1 MRKGSSFFFL
11 NLDFSPLSKTSEVCD
26 VRASRVISGDA
37 AMHSMNGTKT
47 QNTLEGTRTKRA
59 GRRRRVAKTKSIRG
73 LGEI

>member
-1 MRKGSSFFFL
+1 M
-11 NLDFSPLSKTSEVCD
+11 
-26 VRASRVISGDA
+26 RASRVISGDA